1 MLKHLHIPAVFISSC
16 LYQSFRHPLSKTVT
30 CTFVNPGIVTTY
42 TLPWVISG
50 SLLVI
55 GLVGVGV
62 GEFCSLPNFTLYA
75 SNMFTAGLTYI
86 GGMTTQAMQKRK
98 E

>member
-1 MLKHLHIPAVFISSC
+1 MLKHLHKPAVFISSC
-16 LYQSFRHPLSKTVT
+16 LYQSFRHPFSKTVA
-30 CTFVNPGIVTTY
+30 CTFVNPGTVTAY

-50 SLLVI
+50 SLLVV
-55 GLVGVGV
+55 GLIGVGV
-62 GEFCSLPNFTLYA
+62 GEFCQLEKFTLYS
-75 SNMFTAGLTYI
+75 SNILTAGLGYI